1 MVWDLA
7 RLVSARSLAELEWMP
22 AVETRAFVS
31 STIFCLL
38 VTALSWRA
46 SDSLLTQAAAK
57 TLEQAWLVQ
66 RVPIHARRPL
76 DVRYN
81 SSQVCGRD
89 RPGLVRLCGG
99 CRRAAAG
106 CQCVPVASLTDSLRI

>member
-7 RLVSARSLAELEWMP
+7 RLVSARSLAEPEWMP

-66 RVPIHARRPL
+66 RVPIHSRLAVVSRWI
-76 DVRYN
+76 
-81 SSQVCGRD
+81 SSQVWVPD
-89 RPGLVRLCGG
+89 RPGLLRLSAGW
-99 CRRAAAG
+99 RRAFARW
-106 CQCVPVASLTDSLRI
+106 QCVPVT

>member
-7 RLVSARSLAELEWMP
+7 RLVSARSLAEPEWMP

-66 RVPIHARRPL
+66 RVPIHSRRTFVSP
-76 DVRYN
+76 RN
-81 SSQVCGRD
+81 TSQVLRAD
-89 RPGLVRLCGG
+89 RPAFVRLSDG
-99 CRRAAAG
+99 CVRAVPKW
-106 CQCVPVASLTDSLRI
+106 QCVTG